1 MTGAQGD
8 RGPVLGPVGSSGLI
22 ASSPSSNASCSALTA
37 SGTRSAEITQEIL
50 IGEVEIISM
59 LIPSPP
65 STSKTLAA
73 TPGCER
79 MPAPTIETLPIRS
92 SVFTPWLSSPRPAIV
107 SVAVGQVGAVD
118 GEGEVGELV
127 VADGLVLD
135 DHVDVDVGVGQRGE
149 DPPGDAGL
157 VADAGQRHARLVV
170 GVGHGCY
177 EWLLHGFL
185 SSLNDEGTGAVLEAA
200 AAVDADAVVARVL
213 DRAQL
218 QDLRPRGRHLEH
230 LLVGDGRQLARVG
243 DDPRVGAEDAGDV
256 GVDLADLGVEGGGEG
271 DRGRVG
277 AAAAERGDVAA
288 VGRDALEAGDEDD
301 PVLARAPR
309 GCGRRGRR

>member
-1 MTGAQGD
+1 M
-8 RGPVLGPVGSSGLI
+8 
-22 ASSPSSNASCSALTA
+22 
-37 SGTRSAEITQEIL
+37 TQEIL

-73 TPGCER
+73 TPGWER

-92 SVFTPWLSSPRPAIV
+92 SVRTPWLTSS
-107 SVAVGQVGAVD
+107 AVDRVGRRGQVGAVD
-118 GEGEVGELV
+118 GEGEVGQRV
-127 VADGLVLD
+127 VADRLVLD
-135 DHVDVDVGVGQRGE
+135 DHVDVDPGVGQRGE
-149 DPPGDAGL
+149 DPPGDTGL
-157 VADAGQRHARLVV
+157 VADAGQRHPRLAL
-170 GVGHGCY
+170 GVGHCGY
-177 EWLLHGFL
+177 ERLLHGLLLAFL
-185 SSLNDEGTGAVLEAA
+185 FADDEGTGAVLEAA

-218 QDLRPRGRHLEH
+218 QHLGPGGRHLEH
-230 LLVGDGRQLARVG
+230 LLVGGDRQLARVG

-256 GVDLADLGVEGGGEG
+256 GVDLADACVERGGEG

-301 PVLARAPR
+301 PVLVRGSR
-309 GCGRRGRR
+309 GCGRRARR